1 LLIFEVIRIG
11 IFLRILNPAIQKTMK
26 LKSGRKFFSKLSALG
41 DNFSTLRIRNIRVY
55 MIGQSVNLLGDW
67 MQQTA
72 QAWVVWELTHKATAL
87 GIVAFLSQVPFFIF
101 GPWVG
106 IFSDRFDRRKI
117 LLLTQFLTMLFA
129 FILAFLVQTDRLEL
143 WHVYILAFL
152 LGTVTAFNVTAEQAF
167 IGDIAGAGNIRKAI
181 ALNNIINQLSRLIGP
196 AIAGWLIASI
206 GVAPAFWYNGCS
218 VIISI
223 ICILVIPSKQEIK
236 SAAGSGL
243 KQFKEGL
250 SFFHNQKLLRLII
263 LFAAVQTFF
272 GMSIV
277 QLLPAYSTIVLKG
290 DARTLGQLIGSAGAG
305 ALVGIVIV
313 LPFVQ
318 RIKRS
323 CIAIGGAL
331 IWAGTWYII
340 FSFSSTLPLAMACQ
354 FMASLGAANVL
365 TLSIGLAQE
374 LTPAHM
380 RARILSTFMM
390 IIFGL
395 QPVASYLVGRSADI
409 IGINSMMLINGATMV
424 LIPGL
429 LLTIPALY
437 KLKSVIQVPIIRNY
451 T

>member
-1 LLIFEVIRIG
+1 MKISPG
-11 IFLRILNPAIQKTMK
+11 GKFLMQLQTIA
-26 LKSGRKFFSKLSALG
+26 G
-41 DNFSTLRIRNIRVY
+41 NFSPLRIRNIRVY

-72 QAWVVWELTHKATAL
+72 QAWVVWEMTHRATAL
-87 GIVAFLSQVPFFIF
+87 GIVAFLSQIPFFIF

-117 LLLTQFLTMLFA
+117 LLLTQLLTMLFA
-129 FILAFLVQTDRLEL
+129 FILAFLVQTNSLLL
-143 WHVYILAFL
+143 WHVYFLAFL
-152 LGTVTAFNVTAEQAF
+152 LGTATAFNVTAEQAF
-167 IGDIAGAGNIRKAI
+167 IGDIAGTGNIRKAI

-196 AIAGWLIASI
+196 AIAGWMIVSI
-206 GVAPAFWYNGCS
+206 GIAPAFWYNGFS

-223 ICILVIPSKQEIK
+223 ICILAIPSKQEIK
-236 SAAGSGL
+236 KAAGSGL

-250 SFFHNQKLLRLII
+250 AFFQSQKLLRLIM
-263 LFAAVQTFF
+263 LFAAIQTFF

-277 QLLPAYSTIVLKG
+277 QLLPAYSTVVLKG
-290 DARTLGQLIGSAGAG
+290 NAGTLGQLIGSAGAG

-313 LPFVQ
+313 LPYVQ
-318 RIKRS
+318 KIKRS
-323 CIAIGGAL
+323 CIAIGSAL
-331 IWAGTWYII
+331 IWAGCWYML
-340 FSFSSTLPLAMACQ
+340 FSFSTSLPFAMVCQ

-374 LTPAHM
+374 LTPVNM

-409 IGINSMMLINGATMV
+409 IGISKMMLVNGTCMV
-424 LIPGL
+424 LLPVL
-429 LLTIPALY
+429 LLTIPSLY
-437 KLKSVIQVPIIRNY
+437 KLKATILHPVPLLKGH
-451 T
+451 TV